1 MKLPRMPGRFEWKI
15 LTALF
20 VVVVVTLA
28 GTGYLVSVAVGRVQ
42 AVTEQH
48 QDAVRQA
55 LGGAVEVYRSYFAQ
69 MKENFRDRGNEIAAS
84 RFTHVSELA
93 DVPDLLRARILE
105 GNRVVD
111 EWAQP
116 AEVQARAHEGPPT
129 IVALPE
135 DPAAGGEPRVLE
147 LTFGISREIYANFLA
162 LREAMEKEH
171 DLDRVLPLFL
181 PRIFRA
187 FGWALLILLAFATVL
202 GLGVARRATGRVAA
216 LRDAAHR
223 VGAGDLSVRVAPRGN
238 DELDELARAFDVMVA
253 ELGDARSRLGYLQKV
268 SAWQE
273 VARRL
278 AHEIKNPLTP
288 IQLAVQELAS
298 KYRGDDPEYRRLL
311 ATAQEILNEEVGAIR
326 RLVDDFSAFAKLPKV
341 EPAPVDLAQIV
352 EDFVRAHPEWQEFLK
367 VERNGQVGAL
377 CDRMLLR
384 NVLANLVENAV
395 HAAEAAGRKPEVR
408 IAVAPSPAERG
419 ARLTVDDN
427 GAGVAA
433 EARERIFD
441 PYVTTKENGTGL
453 GLAIV
458 RKIVLD
464 HGGDVHVDAE
474 PSPLGGARFVVTLP
488 DRGGRTYDWPASR
501 SSGRPS
507 SSLTSASAS
516 TAAAELASR
525 ASRRPP
531 RTQARSTPA
540 SSTVKVFGSSGSSL
554 PSESASCTLP
564 AGSMRAARATSGVS
578 ATSSRYA
585 NRRSSRRR
593 T

>member
-1 MKLPRMPGRFEWKI
+1 MKLPRPPGRFEWKI

-20 VVVVVTLA
+20 IVASLSFA
-28 GTGYLVSVAVGRVQ
+28 GAAYLTWLMIGRVQ
-42 AVTEQH
+42 VITEQH
-48 QDAVRQA
+48 QEAVRQS
-55 LGGAVEVYRSYFAQ
+55 LGGAVEVYKSYFAQ

-84 RFTHVSELA
+84 HFTHVSDLA
-93 DVPDLLRARILE
+93 DVPDLLRARIMQ

-111 EWAQP
+111 EWGQP
-116 AEVQARAHEGPPT
+116 PEVQERAHEAPPT
-129 IVALPE
+129 LVALPSAPGST
-135 DPAAGGEPRVLE
+135 DEPRVLE

-162 LREAMEKEH
+162 LREAMEREH
-171 DLDRVLPLFL
+171 DLDRVLPLYL
-181 PRIFRA
+181 PRMFRG
-187 FGWALLILLAFATVL
+187 FGWALLGVLVIATVL

-288 IQLAVQELAS
+288 IQLAVQELGS
-298 KYRGDDPEYRRLL
+298 KYRGDDGEYRRLL

-341 EPAPVDLAQIV
+341 EPAPVDLAQVI
-352 EDFVRAHPEWQEFLK
+352 EDFARAHPEWHEFLH
-367 VERNGQVGAL
+367 VERNGRVGAL

-395 HAAEAAGRKPEVR
+395 QAAESAGRKPEIR
-408 IAVAPSPAERG
+408 IAVTPSPIERG

-427 GAGVAA
+427 GPGVPAD
-433 EARERIFD
+433 ARERIFD
-441 PYVTTKENGTGL
+441 PYVTTKEHGTGL

-464 HGGDVHVDAE
+464 HGGDVHVDDQA
-474 PSPLGGARFVVTLP
+474 SPLGGARFVVTLP
-488 DRGGRTYDWPASR
+488 IEEGSRT
-501 SSGRPS
+501 SGPR
-507 SSLTSASAS
+507 
-516 TAAAELASR
+516 AAAVDD
-525 ASRRPP
+525 RRP
-531 RTQARSTPA
+531 R
-540 SSTVKVFGSSGSSL
+540 
-554 PSESASCTLP
+554 
-564 AGSMRAARATSGVS
+564 
-578 ATSSRYA
+578 
-585 NRRSSRRR
+585 
-593 T
+593 